1 MDVGVVSRSFPDMT
15 NGEVADFMGT
25 NGFKWTELCF
35 KNADADFWVY
45 NGRSDLSELTDE
57 RSKTIVETYRKAGVE
72 VPVLGVFTNLLGP
85 VEEERK
91 ANLEYFERMMQ
102 IASYN
107 GIPTLATECG
117 FRPGARGVNLDTY
130 ESDFDTLVESF
141 QWLCRKGDTHN
152 VDIALEACVLDVVPS
167 AKRARDFLDQVGS
180 PRGKILLDP
189 ANYIANSSEEDM
201 FAYLAP
207 RIAYLHGKDRKV
219 NDAKGR
225 IVGDGDIDWPRF
237 LDLYHRYAEG
247 KPFILEYVNRENVCM
262 VRDRVL
268 AADTGSDSA
277 Q

>member
-15 NGEVADFMGT
+15 NREVADFMGK

-35 KNADADFWVY
+35 KNADADYWVY
-45 NGRSDLSELTDE
+45 NGRSDLAEMTDE

-85 VEEERK
+85 VEGERK

-130 ESDFDTLVESF
+130 ESDFSTLVESF
-141 QWLCRKGDTHN
+141 QWLCRKGDTYN

-189 ANYIANSSEEDM
+189 ANYIANSSEDDM

-225 IVGDGDIDWPRF
+225 IVGDGDIDWPKF

-268 AADTGSDSA
+268 AADYESGA
-277 Q
+277 AV